1 MSIIEQLGVAENTT
15 STEAFVSDIPST
27 KDFVGLYRNSNEEIC
42 RYFDDL
48 VNNDYHYH
56 KIDEL
61 KKNVNQD
68 SEGNF
73 DFLNSGRNQNFLL
86 VV

>member
-1 MSIIEQLGVAENTT
+1 MSIIEQLSVAESTI
-15 STEAFVSDIPST
+15 STEALVSDIPST

-56 KIDEL
+56 NNIVTNSEEL
-61 KKNVNQD
+61 ILSDD
-68 SEGNF
+68 SNY
-73 DFLNSGRNQNFLL
+73 
-86 VV
+86 